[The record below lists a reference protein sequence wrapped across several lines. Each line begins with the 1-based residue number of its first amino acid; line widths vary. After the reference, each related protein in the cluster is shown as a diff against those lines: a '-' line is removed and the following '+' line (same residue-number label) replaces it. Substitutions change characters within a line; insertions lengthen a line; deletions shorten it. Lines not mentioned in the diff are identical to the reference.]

1 MTSTISF
8 STDSSSSMSEF
19 LLWSLRVSPMIFLNT
34 VISNTFNL
42 RFSSSCKLQVSEL
55 CRMIDWTKV
64 WYSNTF
70 VNLLISSAI
79 YILLRFLTMSD
90 AKPILRVTSFSQ
102 VRSWEMARPRYTK
115 SSHCTSWV
123 LPNMIICCLSRPIL
137 PPPLTSTWPHPRCDV
152 GLEEGEYWKKLF
164 LCYSIVYL
172 HNALYKFKTY
182 LLWCT
187 KVWAVLTGRS
197 TVLGFDLA
205 WFSSVFWALLC
216 LLSLW
221 C

>member
-79 YILLRFLTMSD
+79 CILLRFLTMSD

-137 PPPLTSTWPHPRCDV
+137 PPPYLHLATSQMWCWSGGR
-152 GLEEGEYWKKLF
+152 GILKKLF